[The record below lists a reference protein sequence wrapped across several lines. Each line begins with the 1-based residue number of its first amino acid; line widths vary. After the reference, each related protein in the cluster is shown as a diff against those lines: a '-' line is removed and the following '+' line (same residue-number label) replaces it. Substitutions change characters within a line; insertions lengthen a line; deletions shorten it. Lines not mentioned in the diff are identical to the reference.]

1 MCGAVAYRISGM
13 IQNSQA
19 QGTSEASGSPEAQVT
34 PRSAGILLHPTS
46 LPGPFG
52 IGELGDE
59 AVDFVE
65 FLRRAG
71 QRVWQ
76 VLPLTPPDAERSPY
90 SSESAFA
97 GSPLLVSTQRIFE
110 AGLLEEEDARAADE
124 AGTGHTGEP
133 KRKEEL
139 LRKAYA
145 RWSPGEGFAEFREKN
160 TEWLPDYALYRALKE
175 RFGGE
180 PWNRWPTGLAGR
192 EPGALAEAR
201 RELAHGIQLHE
212 FGQYLFDEHWA
223 EVRRA
228 ARRAGVE
235 ILGDIPIFVS
245 HDSADVWANQD
256 LFHLDERGDSS
267 VVAGV
272 PPDYFSGT
280 GQLWGNPLYDWDRME
295 KTGYEWWVRRMRR
308 ALALYDAVR
317 LDHFRGFSAHWEIP
331 ARAENAKEGRW
342 VEGPGQK
349 LFERLEEELGGL
361 PIIAEDLGEITPE
374 VEALRDGLGLPGM
387 KVLQFAFSG
396 PDNHFL
402 PHNYTHDNWVVYTGT
417 HDNDTS
423 AGWWRSAPREER
435 EFARRYLG
443 REYASVEDLIRL
455 AYAST
460 ARRVVIP
467 LQDHLGLGAE
477 ARMNAP
483 GTTGGNW
490 SWRLSGGEL
499 TEEMASGIREMTR
512 TYQRL
517 GDQVS

>member
-1 MCGAVAYRISGM
+1 M

-19 QGTSEASGSPEAQVT
+19 PEASEAQGA

-46 LPGPFG
+46 LPGPSG
-52 IGELGDE
+52 TGELGNE
-59 AVDFVE
+59 AVSFVE
-65 FLRRAG
+65 FLREAG
-71 QRVWQ
+71 QRLWQ
-76 VLPLTPPDAERSPY
+76 VLPLTPPDAEGSPY

-97 GSPLLVSTQRIFE
+97 GSPLLVSTQRMFE
-110 AGLLEEEDARAADE
+110 AGLLGEEDARE
-124 AGTGHTGEP
+124 ASKEGTGYPGEP
-133 KRKEEL
+133 ARKETL

-145 RWSPGEGFAEFREKN
+145 RWRPGEEFAEFRERN
-160 TEWLPDYALYRALKE
+160 QEWLPDYALYRALKE

-192 EPGALAEAR
+192 EQEALAEAR
-201 RELAHGIQLHE
+201 RELARGIRLHE
-212 FGQYLFDEHWA
+212 FGQYLFDQHWA
-223 EVRRA
+223 EVRRY

-256 LFHLDERGDSS
+256 LFHLDEHGDPS

-272 PPDYFSGT
+272 PPDYFSET

-295 KTGYEWWVRRMRR
+295 KAGYEWWVRRMRR

-317 LDHFRGFSAHWEIP
+317 VDHFRGFSAHWEIP
-331 ARAENAKEGRW
+331 ARAESAKEGRW
-342 VEGPGQK
+342 VAGPDRK
-349 LFERLEEELGGL
+349 LFERLEDELGGL

-417 HDNDTS
+417 HDNDTT
-423 AGWWRSAPREER
+423 AGWWRSAPPEER

-443 REYASVEDLIRL
+443 REYASVEDFIRL

-467 LQDHLGLGAE
+467 LQDHLGLGSG

-483 GTTGGNW
+483 GTTSGNW

-499 TEEMASGIREMTR
+499 TPELASGIREMTR
-512 TYQRL
+512 TYGRL
-517 GDQVS
+517 ED